1 MVKRETVKPTFAAP
15 RQGGRPADRVGDCRS
30 PGCDGL
36 IVTAHR
42 TGLPID
48 PKLGS
53 CDLCGL
59 LYRRKLLGWTVI
71 EGPVVVTVHARDEPV
86 RCDRV
91 SFEPGVVLLTHSD
104 DDRPER
110 VHLSEI
116 ERIARPDS

>member
-1 MVKRETVKPTFAAP
+1 MVKRDAVEPTFAAS
-15 RQGGRPADRVGDCRS
+15 RHGERPADRVGDCRS

-36 IVTAHR
+36 IVAAHR

-48 PKLGS
+48 PKAGS

-71 EGPVVVTVHARDEPV
+71 EGPVVVTVRARDEPV

-104 DDRPER
+104 DERPER
-110 VHLSEI
+110 VHPSEI
-116 ERIARPDS
+116 GRIARPDC

>member
-1 MVKRETVKPTFAAP
+1 MVKRDTVEPAAA
-15 RQGGRPADRVGDCRS
+15 RTGQGERHADRVGDCRS

-48 PKLGS
+48 PKVGN

-104 DDRPER
+104 DERPER

-116 ERIARPDS
+116 ERIARLDC